1 MGDCLMGFLNSG
13 GGYTPPGPTQE
24 ELDKQE
30 AREKRADAQELTE
43 KKKIASRQIAR
54 TKQGN
59 RLLMTAL
66 PGTRET
72 PQRTLGPS
80 RNPRA

>member
-1 MGDCLMGFLNSG
+1 MGFLNSG
-13 GGYTPPGPTQE
+13 GGYTPPPGPTQE

-30 AREKRADAQELTE
+30 AREKRVEAQEVTE

-54 TKQGN
+54 LKQGN
-59 RLLMTAL
+59 RMLMTNI
-66 PGTRET
+66 PGTREL
-72 PQRTLGPS
+72 PQRTLGQS